1 MEPCPARFPCWLA
14 ILLVICPIRADA
26 ASPGD
31 REVER
36 LVRQL
41 GSGKFAERE
50 QASQKLEAIGEPARS
65 ALRTAAASPDPEIQ
79 GRADRILLALNTKLQ
94 VLCYQGH
101 AGAVFGAAFTP
112 DGRRL
117 VTASTD
123 GSVHLIEADTGKLIH
138 RMAHP
143 SALSVAVSPDGTKAI
158 STGLGD
164 KQSLAALGP
173 QDRHGAEAVHRL
185 PAWGLPGGLLARR
198 QLGSSSGRS
207 TIQTVRWLDLAT
219 GREPWRFDGH
229 AGQIHGLALST
240 DGKTAFSGSHDAT
253 VRVLDTANGKE
264 RKRLEGHT
272 GFVWALAVS
281 PDGKRLVSGGND
293 HTIKVWDLETGKEV
307 RQMRALALRVHA
319 LVFSPDGRRIASGN
333 FDHRTVSL
341 WDPETGAELH
351 RFEGHTDEV
360 YEVAFSPDG
369 RFLVSTGRD
378 KTVRVWRVPR

>member
-1 MEPCPARFPCWLA
+1 MSPRLIRWLA
-14 ILLVICPIRADA
+14 VLLVVLAQRAGA
-26 ASPGD
+26 VSPGD

-36 LVRQL
+36 LIRQL
-41 GSGKFAERE
+41 GSGKFTDRE
-50 QASQKLEAIGEPARS
+50 QASQKLEAIGEPARP
-65 ALRTAAASPDPEIQ
+65 ALRIAAASPDPEIQ
-79 GRADRILLALNTKLQ
+79 GRADRILQALNAKLQ

-117 VTASTD
+117 VTACTD

-164 KQSLAALGP
+164 QQALRLWDLKTGVELK
-173 QDRHGAEAVHRL
+173 RFTGYKHGAYRAAFSPDGTRALVGAFDDL
-185 PAWGLPGGLLARR
+185 
-198 QLGSSSGRS
+198 
-207 TIQTVRWLDLAT
+207 TVRWLDLET

-229 AGQIHGLALST
+229 AGRIHGLALST

-253 VRVLDTANGKE
+253 IRVLDTATGTE
-264 RKRLEGHT
+264 RMRLPGHT
-272 GFVWALAVS
+272 GFVWAVAVS

-293 HTIKVWDLETGKEV
+293 PTIKVWNLDSGKEV
-307 RQMRALALRVHA
+307 RQLRVLALRVHA
-319 LVFSPDGRRIASGN
+319 LAFSPDGRRIASGN